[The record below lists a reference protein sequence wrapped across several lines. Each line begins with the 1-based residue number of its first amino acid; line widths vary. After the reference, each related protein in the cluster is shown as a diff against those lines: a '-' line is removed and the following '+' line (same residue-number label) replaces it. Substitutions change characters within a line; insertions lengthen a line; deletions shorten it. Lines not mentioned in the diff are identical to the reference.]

1 MKDKRSLA
9 RSAGLIGSLTF
20 LSRITGYARDV
31 IMAYFFGATA
41 FTDAFWIAFRI
52 PNLLRRLFAEGS
64 LTISFIPV
72 FTETLEN
79 KPKEEARKVSDVVFT
94 ILIISVSVIS
104 VLGIIFSPYIVKL
117 FAYGF
122 DQPTFELAV
131 GLNRIMFPYI
141 FFISLTA
148 LAMGVLNSLRQFFAP
163 AFSPVLLNL
172 AMIGTIFLLYDRYE
186 LPIYA
191 AAVGVIVGGA
201 LQLVIQ
207 IPYLKARGF
216 LFRFSANFK
225 NPAVK
230 KIGLLIVPQLFGM
243 AVYNLNLIVS
253 SQYASFMQEG
263 TVSYLYFAERLTEF
277 PLGIIAVSIAT
288 VLLPN
293 LSSYVS
299 KGDYDKFHET
309 YTFTLRL
316 MLFTLIPALAGLIAL
331 SVPICSVLYQ
341 RGEFTYEAALF
352 TSQTLVGYCF
362 GLWAVGGLRVTA
374 PAFYA
379 MQDTKTPVVV
389 AFFAFILNAA
399 LGYILGFTLGLSHT
413 GLALANSASSIFNFL
428 LLIYLLERRTGELKA
443 GHIIRFSMLITAISA
458 LAGAAAW
465 KISTYTDWAAP
476 DLTLEKVLVLIAS
489 MSAAVLIYVLLAKA
503 FKIDESRYV
512 FAILKRRRP
521 AINNSQP
528 PASSDI

>member
-1 MKDKRSLA
+1 M
-9 RSAGLIGSLTF
+9 
-20 LSRITGYARDV
+20 
-31 IMAYFFGATA
+31 
-41 FTDAFWIAFRI
+41 
-52 PNLLRRLFAEGS
+52 
-64 LTISFIPV
+64 
-72 FTETLEN
+72 
-79 KPKEEARKVSDVVFT
+79 
-94 ILIISVSVIS
+94 
-104 VLGIIFSPYIVKL
+104 
-117 FAYGF
+117 
-122 DQPTFELAV
+122 
-131 GLNRIMFPYI
+131 
-141 FFISLTA
+141 
-148 LAMGVLNSLRQFFAP
+148 
-163 AFSPVLLNL
+163 
-172 AMIGTIFLLYDRYE
+172 
-186 LPIYA
+186 
-191 AAVGVIVGGA
+191 
-201 LQLVIQ
+201 
-207 IPYLKARGF
+207 
-216 LFRFSANFK
+216 
-225 NPAVK
+225 
-230 KIGLLIVPQLFGM
+230 
-243 AVYNLNLIVS
+243 
-253 SQYASFMQEG
+253 
-263 TVSYLYFAERLTEF
+263 
-277 PLGIIAVSIAT
+277 
-288 VLLPN
+288 LLPN

-399 LGYILGFTLGLSHT
+399 LGYILGFTLDLSHT

-443 GHIIRFSMLITAISA
+443 GPIIKFALLVTAISA

-465 KISTYTDWAAP
+465 KISTYADWAAP

-489 MSAAVLIYVLLAKA
+489 MAAAVLIYILLAKA

-512 FAILKRRRP
+512 FAVLKRKRP
-521 AINNSQP
+521 NINNS
-528 PASSDI
+528 